1 MTILDELERLSKEAS
16 RGGWS
21 CKEMAYNL
29 FLVKNGEGTIC
40 DVATWSYGEQVARYT
55 RAHAELIVLMRNN
68 IDALI
73 EVARAAQSIVNAH
86 YIDAT
91 CKDCT
96 GETNH
101 VEQLLESLER
111 LDKLEQVSNG

>member
-1 MTILDELERLSKEAS
+1 MSVLDELERLSKEATTVKWEYDDGVVYAQNEPPCQYEIP
-16 RGGWS
+16 RLFIG
-21 CKEMAYNL
+21 KHIVEVQNL
-29 FLVKNGEGTIC
+29 RDSDN
-40 DVATWSYGEQVARYT
+40 
-55 RAHAELIVLMRNN
+55 ELIVLMRNN

-73 EVARAAQSIVNAH
+73 AVARAAQSIVKAH

-111 LDKLEQVSNG
+111 LEKVK